1 MAELT
6 HLSPNF
12 TLEELSFSEIA
23 ARRGYDNTPNSVQV
37 ANLTRLCVTLLEPAR
52 KILGVPIRVNRGFRS
67 PQVNLIVGSTA
78 KHSAHLDGRAAD
90 IVPVGIE
97 LRRAFDALRT
107 NLTGWDTII
116 LECNAWIHL
125 AVPNALDKP
134 RGEAMLASGTPGNW
148 TYTLA

>member
-1 MAELT
+1 MAEPT

-12 TLEELSFSEIA
+12 TLEELTFSEIA
-23 ARRGYDNTPNSVQV
+23 ARRGIDNTPNAVQV

-52 KILGVPIRVNRGFRS
+52 AILGVPIHINSGFRS

-90 IVPVGIE
+90 IVPVGVD

-107 NLTGWDTII
+107 NLTGWDKAI

-125 AVPNALDKP
+125 AVADALDKP
-134 RGEAMLASGTPGNW
+134 RGEALLASGSPGNW
-148 TYTLA
+148 TYYPA